1 METRNLILAIVLSV
15 GVLLL
20 WTVFIEA
27 PRQQVANQVS
37 NVDLNINEIEGTNLD
52 SEDLNYENF
61 SEDSS
66 TNSLEAMEPKL
77 SIDESL
83 KENNRI
89 TIDSNKLSGSINLTG
104 LSFDDIVLKDY
115 KNNINQDP
123 ENVRLLAPKDTYE
136 GYGLNFGWYSSDDNI
151 DLPDSKTEWKII
163 GNKKTMSNNGLLE
176 FEWIN
181 SQNIKFLVRL
191 KLIEDYL
198 INVEQSVINNSEKE
212 IKIIPISEIKRKEI
226 PELSG
231 MVILHEGAI
240 GYFEE
245 DSLVEIKYSDS
256 SCFFSCDAYSKEEG
270 EGQYTYVSNKGWLGL
285 TDKYW
290 QTAIIPEQNKN
301 FTARFEYNDGYIA
314 RYYENEAISVLPSE
328 NKGSSLK
335 LFIGPKESK
344 ALDEYEE
351 KYNIYNFSYSID
363 WGMFYFLTKPLF
375 SVIYFL
381 YQLLGNFGL
390 AIIALTV
397 IIRIVF
403 FPLAN
408 WSFVS
413 MAKMKMLQPEMTRIK
428 ELYKEDR
435 PQQQKALMDLYK
447 KEKVNP
453 ISGCLPILIQIPF
466 FFAIY
471 KMLFVSIEMR
481 HAPFYGWIQDLAAK
495 DPTSIFNMFGLI
507 PWDPPSFLIIGVWP
521 VLMGLT
527 MYIQQKLN
535 PAPPDPIQA
544 KIFMFFP
551 LFITI
556 LLAQFAAGLVI
567 YWTTNNLLSIIQ
579 QWVITRRTTVKTN

>member
-27 PRQQVANQVS
+27 PRQQINPSIESGQQDSIGDIAEVETEELNQ
-37 NVDLNINEIEGTNLD
+37 IE
-52 SEDLNYENF
+52 EDLGIKKQSFETL
-61 SEDSS
+61 E
-66 TNSLEAMEPKL
+66 NSLQSSARVN
-77 SIDESL
+77 IDTQSL
-83 KENNRI
+83 E
-89 TIDSNKLSGSINLTG
+89 GSINLKG
-104 LSFDDIVLKDY
+104 LKIDDIVLTKYQETLDE
-115 KNNINQDP
+115 NSSNIRVLSP
-123 ENVRLLAPKDTYE
+123 LSTENGYE
-136 GYGLNFGWYSSDDNI
+136 ISFGWLKDKNANFETPTSES
-151 DLPDSKTEWKII
+151 EWKLISS
-163 GNKKTMSNNGLLE
+163 SNTLRENNELE
-176 FEWIN
+176 FEWSNNTGQIYRTSISVDEN
-181 SQNIKFLVRL
+181 YLFSIKQ
-191 KLIEDYL
+191 KI
-198 INVEQSVINNSEKE
+198 INNSNQE
-212 IKIIPISEIKRKEI
+212 IIVNNASKINRQNAPA
-226 PELSG
+226 LSG
-231 MVILHEGAI
+231 MFILHEGLL
-240 GYFEE
+240 GVLEE
-245 DSLVEIKYSDS
+245 KLELIDYDDLKD
-256 SCFFSCDAYSKEEG
+256 EG
-270 EGQYTYVSNKGWLGL
+270 EIETLNFESENGWVGI

-290 QTAIIPEQNKN
+290 LAALIPDQAKPFKAIYTHDN
-301 FTARFEYNDGYIA
+301 GYIA
-314 RYYENEAISVLPSE
+314 YYRSLNAQSVQSNGE
-328 NKGSSLK
+328 FEVSSK
-335 LFIGPKESK
+335 IFIGAKEAK
-344 ALDEYEE
+344 LIDQYQEDF
-351 KYNIYNFSYSID
+351 NIYNFDLAID
-363 WGMFYFLTKPLF
+363 WGWFYFLTKPLF
-375 SVIYFL
+375 YIIYYFSGIA
-381 YQLLGNFGL
+381 GNFGL
-390 AIIALTV
+390 AIIILT
-397 IIRIVF
+397 IITRIIF

>member
-1 METRNLILAIVLSV
+1 METRNLILSIVLSV

-27 PRQQVANQVS
+27 PRQQINPSIESGQQDSIGEIAEVETEELNQ
-37 NVDLNINEIEGTNLD
+37 IE
-52 SEDLNYENF
+52 EDLGIKKQSFETLEN
-61 SEDSS
+61 SLQSS
-66 TNSLEAMEPKL
+66 TRVN
-77 SIDESL
+77 IDTQSL
-83 KENNRI
+83 K
-89 TIDSNKLSGSINLTG
+89 GSINLKG
-104 LSFDDIVLKDY
+104 LKIDDIVLTKYQETLDE
-115 KNNINQDP
+115 NSSNIRVLSP
-123 ENVRLLAPKDTYE
+123 LSTENGYE
-136 GYGLNFGWYSSDDNI
+136 VTFGWLKDKNANFETPTSES
-151 DLPDSKTEWKII
+151 EWKLISS
-163 GNKKTMSNNGLLE
+163 SNTLRENNELE
-176 FEWIN
+176 FEWSNNTGQIYRTSISVDENYLFSIN
-181 SQNIKFLVRL
+181 QKI
-191 KLIEDYL
+191 
-198 INVEQSVINNSEKE
+198 INNSNQE
-212 IKIIPISEIKRKEI
+212 IIVNNASKINRQNAPA
-226 PELSG
+226 LSG
-231 MVILHEGAI
+231 MFILHEGLL
-240 GYFEE
+240 GVLEE
-245 DSLVEIKYSDS
+245 KLELIDYDDLKD
-256 SCFFSCDAYSKEEG
+256 EG
-270 EGQYTYVSNKGWLGL
+270 EIETLNFESENGWVGI

-290 QTAIIPEQNKN
+290 LAALIPDQAKPFKAIYTYDN
-301 FTARFEYNDGYIA
+301 GYIA
-314 RYYENEAISVLPSE
+314 YYRSLNAQSVQSNGE
-328 NKGSSLK
+328 FEVSSK
-335 LFIGPKESK
+335 IFIGAKEAK
-344 ALDEYEE
+344 LIDQYQEDF
-351 KYNIYNFSYSID
+351 NIYNFDLAID
-363 WGMFYFLTKPLF
+363 WGWFYFLTKPLF
-375 SVIYFL
+375 YIIYYFSGIA
-381 YQLLGNFGL
+381 GNFGL
-390 AIIALTV
+390 AIIILTV
-397 IIRIVF
+397 ITRIIF